1 MIAQRIVAGGVIGAI
16 VGLAIG
22 YFTPIDVWKNDAVLW
37 VIGGIIVGLV
47 ALKFLRR

>member
-1 MIAQRIVAGGVIGAI
+1 MQRIVAGGVIGAV

-22 YFTPIDVWKNDAVLW
+22 YFIPIYVWKNDAVLW

-47 ALKFLRR
+47 VIAFLRR

>member
-1 MIAQRIVAGGVIGAI
+1 MNVQRIVAGGVIGAV

-37 VIGGIIVGLV
+37 VIGGIIIGLL
-47 ALKFLRR
+47 AITSLRR

>member
-1 MIAQRIVAGGVIGAI
+1 MNVQRLLQGGVIGAV

>member
-22 YFTPIDVWKNDAVLW
+22 YFTPIDVWKNDVVLW

-47 ALKFLRR
+47 VIAFLRR

>member
-22 YFTPIDVWKNDAVLW
+22 YFE
-37 VIGGIIVGLV
+37 V
-47 ALKFLRR
+47 APMRGTTGQLS